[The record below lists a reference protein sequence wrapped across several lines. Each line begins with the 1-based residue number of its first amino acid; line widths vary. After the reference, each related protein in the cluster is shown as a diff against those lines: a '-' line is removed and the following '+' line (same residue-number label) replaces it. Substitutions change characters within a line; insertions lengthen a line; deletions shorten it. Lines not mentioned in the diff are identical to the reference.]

1 MLAAIY
7 EGPGRME
14 LRDVPRPECTDDGLV
29 IRVNACAICGTDVRI
44 LGSGQ
49 ANVKVPGI
57 IGHEIT
63 GMVAEVGRQVTG
75 FGVGD
80 RVAARPNIPCGR
92 CRQCLRGMQNFCTG
106 KDRRSFGYALP
117 GGFAEYMHVPE
128 QALRVGAVFPV
139 PDGADL
145 DEVTIF
151 EPFGCVVNGQ
161 EMVAPT
167 VGDTVAIVGAGPV
180 GCMHLALAKM
190 RGASK
195 TILVD
200 LLASRLNLASRFG
213 PDALVD
219 SSRDDP
225 VKRVLEETDGQGA
238 DVVIVACS
246 AHQPQEQ
253 ALEMAA
259 RGGRV
264 SYFAGLPHDRPS
276 ITFNSN
282 LLHYKQLALYGVT
295 GGNFR
300 QHNLAFDLLASR
312 QLDGRALITHRLPL
326 AGVLEGFRIVRAGE
340 GLKVLIKPGLV

>member
-7 EGPGRME
+7 EGPGRLE
-14 LRDVPRPECTDDGLV
+14 VREVPRPECSEDGLV

-44 LGSGQ
+44 LASGQ
-49 ANVKVPGI
+49 ANVTTPGI

-63 GMVAEVGRQVTG
+63 GVVEEVGPRTVG
-75 FGVGD
+75 FRVGD

-106 KDRRSFGYALP
+106 KDRRSFGYLLP

-128 QALRVGAVFPV
+128 QAIRVGAVFRV
-139 PDGADL
+139 PDDADL

-180 GCMHLALAKM
+180 GCFHLALAKM

-195 TILVD
+195 TVLVD
-200 LLASRLNLASRFG
+200 LLASRLGLAERFG
-213 PDALVD
+213 PDATVD
-219 SSRDDP
+219 SSREDP

-246 AHQPQEQ
+246 AHRPQEQ

-264 SYFAGLPHDRPS
+264 SYFAGLPHDRPT

-295 GGNFR
+295 GANFR
-300 QHNLAFDLLASR
+300 QHDVAFDLLARR
-312 QLDGRALITHRLPL
+312 QVDGRTLITHKLPL
-326 AGVLEGFRIVRAGE
+326 ADILEGFRTVREGE
-340 GLKVLIKPGLV
+340 GLKVLIKPSPR

>member
-14 LRDVPRPECTDDGLV
+14 VREVPRPECTHDGLV

-49 ANVKVPGI
+49 ANVRIPNT

-63 GMVAEVGRQVTG
+63 GVVAEVGPKVND
-75 FGVGD
+75 FKVGD
-80 RVAARPNIPCGR
+80 RVAARPNIPCGK

-128 QALRVGAVFPV
+128 QAIRVGAVFHV
-139 PDGADL
+139 PDEADL

-167 VGDTVAIVGAGPV
+167 VGDIVAIVGAGPV

-195 TILVD
+195 TIIVD
-200 LLASRLNLASRFG
+200 LLAPRLDLAGRFG
-213 PDALVD
+213 PDVSIDAT
-219 SSRDDP
+219 REDP
-225 VKRVLEETDGQGA
+225 VKRALEETDGQGA

-246 AHQPQEQ
+246 AHRPQEQ

-264 SYFAGLPHDRPS
+264 SYFAGLPHDRPT

-295 GGNFR
+295 GANFR
-300 QHNLAFDLLASR
+300 QHNLAFDLLARR
-312 QLDGRALITHRLPL
+312 QVDGRTLITHKLPL
-326 AGVLEGFRIVRAGE
+326 RDILEGFRIVRAGE
-340 GLKVLIKPGLV
+340 GLKVLIKP